1 MSRVRPFQM
10 SRARSRVS
18 TKLPISSVQ
27 HVLKE
32 LTGRQY
38 TCSSKSDCVKTK
50 KHLAYLELSESL
62 PDLNYGCQSVK
73 ITHQTATSAVIP
85 NTPVHKH
92 SNQKTKNL
100 RL

>member
-1 MSRVRPFQM
+1 M
-10 SRARSRVS
+10 SRAWSRVS

-50 KHLAYLELSESL
+50 NKKTFSL
-62 PDLNYGCQSVK
+62 FGIK
-73 ITHQTATSAVIP
+73 
-85 NTPVHKH
+85 
-92 SNQKTKNL
+92 
-100 RL
+100 